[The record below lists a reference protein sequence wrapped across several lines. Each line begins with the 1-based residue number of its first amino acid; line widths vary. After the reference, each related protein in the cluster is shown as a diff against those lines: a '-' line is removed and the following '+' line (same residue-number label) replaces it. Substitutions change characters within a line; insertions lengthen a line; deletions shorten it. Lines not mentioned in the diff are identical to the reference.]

1 VRIIETNISSAVSG
15 SPETTLTKYYQ
26 HQEHFRQFAARNQ
39 QEEPESALWRD
50 GDIVNQS
57 KILAFTK
64 YWCRERRGKGNE
76 EIVLKRESHKGII
89 SALMDLYKQ
98 KDVGLNSYADP
109 KTSNDLIKKFLD
121 GVEREEQHIR
131 VDRKED
137 AAGGS
142 ILDGFLTK
150 EGLVVIANNFL
161 ISNSRFGH
169 RNRLLALLSYA
180 LCTRS
185 DNSTQIRLC
194 DCSLLDLKAFDKHTD
209 LPIALFEVCHGK
221 TNQVMTPL
229 SLPLLVSNRLCVV
242 LMCALLMRTGGQA

>member
-1 VRIIETNISSAVSG
+1 
-15 SPETTLTKYYQ
+15 
-26 HQEHFRQFAARNQ
+26 
-39 QEEPESALWRD
+39 
-50 GDIVNQS
+50 
-57 KILAFTK
+57 
-64 YWCRERRGKGNE
+64 
-76 EIVLKRESHKGII
+76 
-89 SALMDLYKQ
+89 
-98 KDVGLNSYADP
+98 LNSYADP

-180 LCTRS
+180 LCTR
-185 DNSTQIRLC
+185 
-194 DCSLLDLKAFDKHTD
+194 
-209 LPIALFEVCHGK
+209 
-221 TNQVMTPL
+221 
-229 SLPLLVSNRLCVV
+229 
-242 LMCALLMRTGGQA
+242 